1 MTAEDSPWNELWGQ
15 LREFFGVLADQLRE
29 RNPGLGTLPGHHM
42 TTAFPFAGYLS
53 LARTAPSTEEDL
65 VLTWHIAWR
74 PGGLTAAADI
84 ARGDG
89 TVLAETPPAD
99 MADPVRR
106 SDLATEL
113 DRAMNFFRD
122 NLQLITSEVC

>member
-1 MTAEDSPWNELWGQ
+1 MTAEPWNELWEQ
-15 LREFFGVLADQLRE
+15 LREFFGALADQLRE
-29 RNPGLGTLPGHHM
+29 RNRDLGTLPGHHM
-42 TTAFPFAGYLS
+42 TTAFPFTGYLS

-74 PGGLTAAADI
+74 HGRLTAVADI

-89 TVLAETPPAD
+89 TVLAETPPVD

-122 NLQLITSEVC
+122 NLQLIMNEVC